1 MYKLYQ
7 CSSWG
12 YHKFH
17 KCSSVS
23 YGKVTKSKGTIVF
36 YGEATK
42 SKALSCFRA
51 RLQRAKALSC
61 FTARLQR
68 AKALTCQVFE
78 VTARDFLNLVRTKTG
93 WYTKVQYYCYCG
105 AHPALAPLPAHAV
118 LKMTP
123 YLLMLQTSAG
133 KCCGCCCPWQPTRPC
148 GCWMQWVT
156 LW

>member
-36 YGEATK
+36 YGKATK
-42 SKALSCFRA
+42 SKGTNLSGFWSDRTWFPEFGQNENWMIHKSTVLLLLWCTPSVSTPPC
-51 RLQRAKALSC
+51 SC
-61 FTARLQR
+61 CA
-68 AKALTCQVFE
+68 E
-78 VTARDFLNLVRTKTG
+78 ND
-93 WYTKVQYYCYCG
+93 
-105 AHPALAPLPAHAV
+105 PLPPDVADLSWEMLRMLLSLTTDEALRLLDAV
-118 LKMTP
+118 SDFVIDIHITMVVCDKHSRT
-123 YLLMLQTSAG
+123 
-133 KCCGCCCPWQPTRPC
+133 CDC
-148 GCWMQWVT
+148 